1 MLEICARMELVPILA
16 MVCGVCVTKD
26 TSWDQTARAP
36 VSDKSNM
43 HIQVHLAGRTIIGE
57 QLGQSICVCYEIR
70 HHSPLKIRRLLRRNC
85 TINDSVI

>member
-1 MLEICARMELVPILA
+1 

-43 HIQVHLAGRTIIGE
+43 HIQVHLAGRTIRKWLSGNNWGSPFAFVMKFDTIH
-57 QLGQSICVCYEIR
+57 LWKFADFLDEIA
-70 HHSPLKIRRLLRRNC
+70 L
-85 TINDSVI
+85 

>member
-1 MLEICARMELVPILA
+1 MLEICARMELVPIHA

-43 HIQVHLAGRTIIGE
+43 HIQVHLAGRTI
-57 QLGQSICVCYEIR
+57 R
-70 HHSPLKIRRLLRRNC
+70 K
-85 TINDSVI
+85 

>member
-43 HIQVHLAGRTIIGE
+43 HIQVHIQVHLAGRTIRKRLSGNNW
-57 QLGQSICVCYEIR
+57 G
-70 HHSPLKIRRLLRRNC
+70 SPFAFVMKFD
-85 TINDSVI
+85 TIHL